1 LNKDIIEY
9 IILSLLIIRKY
20 PMARITVASQLAALR
35 KQRDLIAKK
44 EQALLSKS
52 HDKVLT
58 KIVQM
63 AKEAGLTASDIS
75 KAFGAGKATKA
86 AKAPKAAKA
95 AKKGALAGKK
105 VAPKYRNPSN
115 AEQTWTG
122 RGVSPTWVQEL
133 KTAGKLDSALIAT
146 A

>member
-1 LNKDIIEY
+1 
-9 IILSLLIIRKY
+9 
-20 PMARITVASQLAALR
+20 MARNTVASQLAALR
-35 KQRDLIAKK
+35 KQRELIAKK

-75 KAFGAGKATKA
+75 KALGSGKAAKA
-86 AKAPKAAKA
+86 AKAPKAAK
-95 AKKGALAGKK
+95 KGTLAGKK
-105 VAPKYRNPSN
+105 VAPKYRNPAN
-115 AEQTWTG
+115 PEQTWTG

-133 KTAGKLDSALIAT
+133 KTAGTLDTALIA

>member
-1 LNKDIIEY
+1 
-9 IILSLLIIRKY
+9 
-20 PMARITVASQLAALR
+20 MARITVASQLAALR

-44 EQALLSKS
+44 EQALLTKS

-75 KAFGAGKATKA
+75 KAFGSGKATKATKA

-115 AEQTWTG
+115 AEKTWTG

>member
-1 LNKDIIEY
+1 
-9 IILSLLIIRKY
+9 
-20 PMARITVASQLAALR
+20 MARNTVASQLAALR
-35 KQRDLIAKK
+35 KQRELIAKK

-52 HDKVLT
+52 HDKVLN

-75 KAFGAGKATKA
+75 KALGSGKVTKA
-86 AKAPKAAKA
+86 AKAPKAAK
-95 AKKGALAGKK
+95 KGTLAGKK
-105 VAPKYRNPSN
+105 VAPKYRNPAN
-115 AEQTWTG
+115 PEQTWTG

-133 KTAGKLDSALIAT
+133 KTAGTLDTALIA